1 MRFIV
6 FLIRISAL
14 PGWRVYN
21 LILSQ
26 QEFKIV
32 RALYTKMDGS
42 GVYST
47 VQYSIKTHPLQRAGT
62 NPEIYRNGFTDTKK
76 NVFKLLFL
84 RTSDNGTSFER
95 VSTNSFP
102 LPRRT
107 PARPSWGPSPPPRR
121 PTLRR
126 TRRPVT

>member
-42 GVYST
+42 GVQYST
-47 VQYSIKTHPLQRAGT
+47 VSKPRMCTSITT
-62 NPEIYRNGFTDTKK
+62 CRNK
-76 NVFKLLFL
+76 
-84 RTSDNGTSFER
+84 S
-95 VSTNSFP
+95 
-102 LPRRT
+102 
-107 PARPSWGPSPPPRR
+107 
-121 PTLRR
+121 
-126 TRRPVT
+126 